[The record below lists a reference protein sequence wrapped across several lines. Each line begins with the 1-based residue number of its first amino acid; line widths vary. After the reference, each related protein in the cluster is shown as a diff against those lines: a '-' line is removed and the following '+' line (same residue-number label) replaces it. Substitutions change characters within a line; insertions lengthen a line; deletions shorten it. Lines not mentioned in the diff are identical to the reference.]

1 MIATVPPGELGG
13 MPVPASKPVVPLPVF
28 SYCWAG
34 PEAGG
39 VDVGSGWKWV
49 GEAATVLWLVE
60 QVLVQ
65 E

>member
-1 MIATVPPGELGG
+1 